1 MYIYNDEDNAP
12 MNDDFMGMHNPTVYL
27 SRAEMKAMEEPV
39 PSEEYPEDGCWNC
52 LNYDPSKGAC
62 TVRWNNLDESYYNP
76 DLDDKKPDDYC
87 SEHETD
93 DQAVWTDFFDEHGGN
108 EP

>member
-1 MYIYNDEDNAP
+1 MYVFDDEDNAP

-39 PSEEYPEDGCWNC
+39 PFEEYPEDGCWNC
-52 LNYDPSKGAC
+52 LNFDWKHEAC
-62 TVRWNNLDESYYNP
+62 TLGWNNMDESYYNP
-76 DLDDKKPDDYC
+76 ACDDRELTDYC
-87 SEHETD
+87 DEHETD
-93 DQAVWTDFFDEHGGN
+93 PDADPECLMIGGN